1 MDLIA
6 PTEMVYAG
14 SPRYILHFVLDYLA
28 LIDSQGAEKYRKR
41 IDSFLGQDADWENPA
56 AMMDPAPSI
65 SLSYRIDELR
75 RGSRLMWTRHLIL
88 RRDVSEV

>member
-14 SPRYILHFVLDYLA
+14 SPRYIMHFVLDYLA

-41 IDSFLGQDADWENPA
+41 IDSFLSQDADWENPA

-65 SLSYRIDELR
+65 GLSYRADELG
-75 RGSRLMWTRHLIL
+75 RGSRLM
-88 RRDVSEV
+88 